1 MIEKINDLKSKV
13 NSNEVK
19 SLCETAISLISS
31 SIYNGVNAEAKLE
44 IEKMIGGLKSNS
56 IFMGARGQAAI
67 DQKSLIEAIAR
78 LAQLAGDF
86 PQIKE
91 LDINPL
97 LLTAQGVKVLDA
109 RIVIE

>member
-1 MIEKINDLKSKV
+1 MRTNQQLVAEQ
-13 NSNEVK
+13 
-19 SLCETAISLISS
+19 TAHL
-31 SIYNGVNAEAKLE
+31 
-44 IEKMIGGLKSNS
+44 
-56 IFMGARGQAAI
+56 RI